1 MKDKLKNIVNK
12 LKNKGFTLVELLA
25 VIIVL
30 AIIALIGF
38 SKVGKVIQTSK
49 EKAAVE
55 SARNYIKAVNV
66 EILNRESSGNPIPDG
81 TYDIANFDVEVK
93 GEKPNNG
100 QITIS
105 NLKVSSANFI
115 LKGIGLEYTIE
126 GGVVVISTTTDQEM
140 TSYSNGTVVY
150 FNPTTNSKCDDYYN
164 SNSTSGTTAGCLKW
178 FAYLET
184 TSTVNLLLDHNI
196 SNSSDFYENSVST
209 VDYYT
214 SSWNSSLNARMIS
227 LDDINKIINQN
238 VSTSTSIGSFSW
250 LYVNNSNYW
259 ILTNDSSYGTCYA
272 ISSSKIVTAKCQ
284 YDHSGSYDTYSV
296 RPAITVNKSLLK

>member
-38 SKVGKVIQTSK
+38 SQVGKVIQTSK

-81 TYDIANFDVEVK
+81 TYDIANFDIEVK

-105 NLKVSSANFI
+105 NLKVSSASFI

-126 GGVVVISTTTDQEM
+126 SGVVVISTTTDQEM

-150 FNPTTNSKCDDYYN
+150 FNPTTNSKCNDYSS
-164 SNSTSGTTAGCLKW
+164 SNSYTENTVGCLKW
-178 FAYLET
+178 YAYLET
-184 TSTVNLLLDHNI
+184 NDTVNLLLDHNVV
-196 SNSSDFYENSVST
+196 SSDLTYWQ
-209 VDYYT
+209 VDLSLASST
-214 SSWNSSLNARMIS
+214 SSWNSSLNIRMIS
-227 LDDINKIINQN
+227 TVEIGQIMNMSD
-238 VSTSTSIGSFSW
+238 VMTSTSIQDFKW
-250 LYVNNSNYW
+250 LYDNNGKYWLSLSDGSCSSFAVYNSTIVYDECDNYKGANSW
-259 ILTNDSSYGTCYA
+259 YGA
-272 ISSSKIVTAKCQ
+272 
-284 YDHSGSYDTYSV
+284 

>member
-38 SKVGKVIQTSK
+38 SQVGKVIQTSK

-55 SARNYIKAVNV
+55 SARNYIDAVNV
-66 EILNRESSGNPIPDG
+66 EILNRESSGNPIKDG
-81 TYDIANFDVEVK
+81 IYDIANFDVEVK

-105 NLKVSSANFI
+105 NLKVSYANFI
-115 LKGIGLEYTIE
+115 LNGIGLEYTIE
-126 GGVVVISTTTDQEM
+126 SGVVVISTTTDQEM

-150 FNPTTNSKCDDYYN
+150 FNPTTNSKCDDYYS
-164 SNSTSGTTAGCLKW
+164 SNSTSGNTAGCLKW

-184 TSTVNLLLDHNI
+184 NDTVNLLLDHNI
-196 SNSSDFYENSVST
+196 SNYSDFYENFVST

-227 LDDINKIINQN
+227 LDDINRIISKD
-238 VSTSTSIGSFSW
+238 VSTSTSIGSFNW

-259 ILTNDSSYGTCYA
+259 ILTNDSSYSTCYA
-272 ISSSKIVTAKCQ
+272 ISSSNIVTANCQ
-284 YDHSGSYDTYSV
+284 YDHSGSYDTYNV
-296 RPAITVNKSLLK
+296 RPVITVNKSLLK

>member
-38 SKVGKVIQTSK
+38 SQVGKVIQTSK

-105 NLKVSSANFI
+105 NL
-115 LKGIGLEYTIE
+115 
-126 GGVVVISTTTDQEM
+126 
-140 TSYSNGTVVY
+140 
-150 FNPTTNSKCDDYYN
+150 
-164 SNSTSGTTAGCLKW
+164 
-178 FAYLET
+178 
-184 TSTVNLLLDHNI
+184 
-196 SNSSDFYENSVST
+196 
-209 VDYYT
+209 
-214 SSWNSSLNARMIS
+214 
-227 LDDINKIINQN
+227 NK
-238 VSTSTSIGSFSW
+238 
-250 LYVNNSNYW
+250 
-259 ILTNDSSYGTCYA
+259 
-272 ISSSKIVTAKCQ
+272 
-284 YDHSGSYDTYSV
+284 
-296 RPAITVNKSLLK
+296 

>member
-1 MKDKLKNIVNK
+1 MKNKLKNVINK

-38 SKVGKVIQTSK
+38 TQVGGVIQTSK
-49 EKAAVE
+49 EKAAVL
-55 SARNYIKAVNV
+55 SAKNYIDAVNL
-66 EILNRESSGNPIPDG
+66 EILNRESSGNPIADGDWNIDSLDIKFNGTKPDTG
-81 TYDIANFDVEVK
+81 TIKIKNSK
-93 GEKPNNG
+93 
-100 QITIS
+100 I
-105 NLKVSSANFI
+105 VSASFVLNDF
-115 LKGIGLEYTIE
+115 GLEYKE
-126 GGVVVISTTTDQEM
+126 ESGVVVVSTPSDRENP
-140 TSYSNGTVVY
+140 SYPNGTVVY

-259 ILTNDSSYGTCYA
+259 ILTNDSSYSTCYA
-272 ISSSKIVTAKCQ
+272 ISSSNIVTAKCQ